1 MVRILPFLISLVLT
15 VYALFSCI
23 QTRSEDV
30 RYLPKV
36 IWVAL
41 IVVVPVAGPIAW
53 LLLARNRGASTR
65 GAVPGTRPK
74 APIRPVAPDD
84 DPDFLASLERYRDP
98 RTTPLPPELRRKG
111 DGTAQPEPGSTDQ
124 PENPAAAAD
133 ASGNGQA
140 AKGKAADAKAP
151 KGQPPNGKAK
161 EKRKSGPGQ
170 NDAAKH
176 GGRAADGSA
185 ANGPAAAEP
194 PGTGPE
200 PDATPESSTE
210 ADGGEGTRKP

>member
-15 VYALFSCI
+15 VYALYSCI

-30 RYLPKV
+30 RYLPKL

-53 LLLARNRGASTR
+53 LLLARNRGASPR

-74 APIRPVAPDD
+74 APVRPVAPDD

-111 DGTAQPEPGSTDQ
+111 DGPAQSEPGSTDQ
-124 PENPAAAAD
+124 PEDPAAAAD
-133 ASGNGQA
+133 PARNGQA
-140 AKGKAADAKAP
+140 GKP
-151 KGQPPNGKAK
+151 
-161 EKRKSGPGQ
+161 
-170 NDAAKH
+170 NDAAKR
-176 GGRAADGSA
+176 GGRAADSTA
-185 ANGPAAAEP
+185 ANGPAGADQPGQEPGAA
-194 PGTGPE
+194 
-200 PDATPESSTE
+200 PESSTE